1 MGILRRFR
9 SSITYPIA
17 VTLVMVTVVPVIGV
31 GLILAERNRDHL
43 TTLEKQYLTRQAVDL
58 ADEVEMFLTARRA
71 RLEGAASSLKDSR
84 SVDRGEG
91 ERLLGDIA
99 RADGALLEVE
109 LVDLQGKG
117 PFVRSSALAGD
128 AAEALRSAVAGL
140 RGKVTSSGKH
150 MEELTGLPRGPGAW
164 LMGLPLTETNG
175 DLWGVLAGAVDLS
188 PLAKRLTDES
198 LRGLTVNIVDGKG
211 TVILG
216 SRRDVVG
223 RDLSGVGPVADF
235 LQLPV
240 RLTKVYRE
248 EAIPDLGEVLGSVAP
263 VEGVGW
269 AVLVERPTSEAFAS
283 VRAIQGS
290 TLVLSVLAAIVALGI
305 GIGMSRYLTRPIQE
319 LAAVSSRIA
328 EGDLSERAQVPGY
341 NEIARLADNFNHM
354 AGSVDA
360 LVRRLKQALRQNQEL
375 FLETI
380 RTLAAAIDAKDPYTR
395 GHAER
400 VSSYSMAIAK
410 HLGLNQDAVF
420 RIRIAAILHDVG
432 KLGVKDQVLNK
443 PGQLTDEEY
452 QEIKRHPAIGAQIMQ
467 PIRLLKDIIP
477 GIRNH
482 HERWDGSGYP
492 DGLHAE
498 EIPQV
503 ARIIAAADTFDA
515 MTTNRP
521 YQKALSLDYVL
532 AKMREMAGTGYDPK
546 VVDALVQAVGCGD
559 ITPPT
564 AEQQVTVEV
573 S

>member
-71 RLEGAASSLKDSR
+71 RLEGAAASLKDPR

-109 LVDLQGKG
+109 LVDREGTG
-117 PFVRSSALAGD
+117 PFVRSSALAED
-128 AAEALRSAVAGL
+128 TADTLKNAVAALRARVVG
-140 RGKVTSSGKH
+140 SGKH
-150 MEELTGLPRGPGAW
+150 MEELTELPRSSGAW
-164 LMGLPLTETNG
+164 LMGLPLTKTNG
-175 DLWGVLAGAVDLS
+175 DLWGVLAGAVDLN

-223 RDLSGVGPVADF
+223 RDLSKVGPVGDF

-240 RLTKVYRE
+240 RLTKVYHE
-248 EAIPDLGEVLGSVAP
+248 EAIPELGEVLGSVAP
-263 VEGVGW
+263 IDGVGW
-269 AVLVERPTSEAFAS
+269 AVLVERPTAEAFAS

-305 GIGMSRYLTRPIQE
+305 GIGMSRYLTHPIQE
-319 LAAVSSRIA
+319 LAAASSRIA
-328 EGDLSERAQVPGY
+328 EGDLAERAVVPGN
-341 NEIARLADNFNHM
+341 NEITRLAENFNQM
-354 AGSVDA
+354 AGSVEA

-420 RIRIAAILHDVG
+420 RVRIAAILHDVG

-443 PGQLTDEEY
+443 PGELTDEEY
-452 QEIKRHPAIGAQIMQ
+452 EEIKRHPAIGAQIMQ

-492 DGLHAE
+492 DGLRSE
-498 EIPQV
+498 EIPTV
-503 ARIIAAADTFDA
+503 ARIIAVADTFDA

-521 YQKALSLDYVL
+521 YQRALSLDYVL

-546 VVDALVQAVGCGD
+546 VIDALVQAVGRGD

-573 S
+573 G